1 MYSKNKWF
9 SWQSTH
15 FTTGDV
21 VVEQLFTKIEYPHME
36 KIRKILKTEVCLG
49 SFKLKRWFYLKS
61 VKGADRKMAR
71 TGKDKNQSPGRTPD
85 PKGRKILGRKLMQN
99 EKNAEKEET
108 AAPPAREDRESSPG
122 KCSSH
127 VFTKFSS
134 IFTNYFFVE
143 LTVITEVF

>member
-1 MYSKNKWF
+1 
-9 SWQSTH
+9 
-15 FTTGDV
+15 
-21 VVEQLFTKIEYPHME
+21 
-36 KIRKILKTEVCLG
+36 
-49 SFKLKRWFYLKS
+49 
-61 VKGADRKMAR
+61 MAR

-108 AAPPAREDRESSPG
+108 VAPPAREDRESSPG
-122 KCSSH
+122 KSSSQ

-143 LTVITEVF
+143 LRSFLNYNRGISTLTKYQSERNIFHVLHISSNEYVGAFYNFCYKIGLLFTFHKDILLAFFCLVWPQ